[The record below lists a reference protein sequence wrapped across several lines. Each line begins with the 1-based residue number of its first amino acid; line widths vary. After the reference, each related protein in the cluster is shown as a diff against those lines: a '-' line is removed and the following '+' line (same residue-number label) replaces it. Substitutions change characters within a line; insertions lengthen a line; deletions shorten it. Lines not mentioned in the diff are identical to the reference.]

1 MENFT
6 RRIIYKIIRKGSLD
20 ISIPHA
26 HMYQHL
32 LTGSMYKRRKQQT
45 SDELTYCLS
54 DKEEQGVLQSC
65 FTATEITLCLL
76 TLNLE

>member
-6 RRIIYKIIRKGSLD
+6 RRIKAIRKGSLD
-20 ISIPHA
+20 ISIPRA

-32 LTGSMYKRRKQQT
+32 LTGSMYKRKQQT
-45 SDELTYCLS
+45 SDELAYCLS

-65 FTATEITLCLL
+65 FTATEITLSLL
-76 TLNLE
+76 TLNLN